1 MRAAL
6 VLFLLA
12 ATSVCAAEPPRR
24 VAVAG
29 SGLTEIVY
37 ALGAAD
43 RLVAV
48 DTTSQFP
55 SAARKLPQM
64 GYLRALGAEGIA
76 SVRPDLLIAA
86 EEAGPPATIAQL
98 TAAGVRVLRA
108 GEGYDAASV
117 VARIGTIG
125 RALDVETKAA
135 GVARDVE
142 ADFAQLARDVTG
154 LKRPRVLFVLSAGG
168 GAPMAAGR
176 ETAAAS
182 IIELAG
188 GANAVDAYRGY
199 KPLSAESLVASRPD
213 AILATD
219 QTLEALGGIDKFSAL
234 PQFATLRGTPVLT
247 LDAVFLLGFGPRTPH
262 AAHALARA
270 LHPQADIAPLPAR
283 AWLADAP

>member
-12 ATSVCAAEPPRR
+12 ATSASAAEPPRR
-24 VAVAG
+24 IAVAG

-48 DTTSQFP
+48 DTTSLFP

-64 GYLRALGAEGIA
+64 GYLRTLGAEGIA

-98 TAAGVRVLRA
+98 AAAGVRVLRA
-108 GEGYDAASV
+108 GDGYDAAAV
-117 VARIGTIG
+117 VARVGTVG
-125 RALDVETKAA
+125 RALGLEAKAA
-135 GVARDVE
+135 DVAAAVE
-142 ADFAQLARDVTG
+142 ADFARLARDVAG

-176 ETAAAS
+176 ETAASS

-188 GANAVDAYRGY
+188 AANAVDAYRGY
-199 KPLSAESLVASRPD
+199 KPLSPEALVAARPD

-219 QTLEALGGIDKFSAL
+219 QTLAALGGLAAFRAL
-234 PQFATLRGTPVLT
+234 PQFATLRDTPVVT
-247 LDAVFLLGFGPRTPH
+247 LDAVYLLGFGPRTAH

-270 LHPQADIAPLPAR
+270 LHPQAELAPMPAR